1 MNFKIILGLILLIT
15 LVVSYNLGLITI
27 SRKMKN
33 RNSPLNIFRKI
44 KKINSSEF
52 WMTDSEKYQQLSDKI
67 RGIEKENEQEEEK

>member
-33 RNSPLNIFRKI
+33 RNSPLNIFTKI